1 MHFFDRVYK
10 ELVEFSNDTG
20 NDNQAQ
26 VEECIRYCCVLVIT
40 NLKDHRIWSYC
51 DDIIGNYWTM
61 TIMGQSRCH
70 SVLLTTRN
78 LRFGRNSNSKYRMR
92 MSRRILISY
101 GFDGVTSCMIR
112 KRKKL
117 HTRTSMSQ
125 TRCSLPTTP
134 PAWLAALQTSGL
146 CPCSVQQ
153 LLAPIVTGSLHQVQY
168 QGVHSIRPFQQVQ

>member
-61 TIMGQSRCH
+61 TIMGQFFVQIQSKSINKSRFTD
-70 SVLLTTRN
+70 VTDIFPIF
-78 LRFGRNSNSKYRMR
+78 RFVFTLNMDPY
-92 MSRRILISY
+92 
-101 GFDGVTSCMIR
+101 
-112 KRKKL
+112 
-117 HTRTSMSQ
+117 
-125 TRCSLPTTP
+125 
-134 PAWLAALQTSGL
+134 A
-146 CPCSVQQ
+146 
-153 LLAPIVTGSLHQVQY
+153 
-168 QGVHSIRPFQQVQ
+168 